1 MIVLIVTSFS
11 SAVTPSPTD
20 MTRPAFEAFAG
31 PAGVDLTIFGIM
43 FALLEKCVQTPNPE
57 AWTPTWEKEQWQK
70 LHPDKPYQPPGILDC
85 YLNYDLRNYYSD
97 KQIQEM
103 QAATS

>member
-1 MIVLIVTSFS
+1 
-11 SAVTPSPTD
+11 
-20 MTRPAFEAFAG
+20 
-31 PAGVDLTIFGIM
+31 M
-43 FALLEKCVQTPNPE
+43 FALLEKCVKTPNPE
-57 AWTPTWEKEQWQK
+57 AWTPTWEKEQWEK